1 MLRQFHTDPNGVA
14 NAWQT
19 WNMKEN
25 QRPLSPFMI
34 GPYYKPQ
41 LTSLMSIA
49 HRASGVF
56 LSVVGAP
63 LLLWWLVALGSGPE
77 AYAGTAECLGGW
89 LGKLAVIGS
98 VLAMCYHLL
107 NGIRHLVWDSG
118 RALELGPAY
127 RLGWLVLA
135 ATVVLAAAILGVLL

>member
-1 MLRQFHTDPNGVA
+1 
-14 NAWQT
+14 
-19 WNMKEN
+19 MKAKH
-25 QRPLSPFMI
+25 RPLSPFMI

-63 LLLWWLVALGSGPE
+63 LLLWWIIAINNGPDSYQALLGFF
-77 AYAGTAECLGGW
+77 GGW
-89 LGKLAVIGS
+89 AGRV
-98 VLAMCYHLL
+98 VLATTMLALNYHLL

-118 RALELGPAY
+118 RALEIRSAY
-127 RLGWLVLA
+127 TAGWLVLIA
-135 ATVVLAAAILGVLL
+135 SALLTAVLLGVLL

>member
-1 MLRQFHTDPNGVA
+1 
-14 NAWQT
+14 
-19 WNMKEN
+19 
-25 QRPLSPFMI
+25 MI

-63 LLLWWLVALGSGPE
+63 LLLWWIIAINNGPDSYQALLGFF
-77 AYAGTAECLGGW
+77 GGW
-89 LGKLAVIGS
+89 AGQGLLAAS
-98 VLAMCYHLL
+98 MLALSYHLL

-118 RALELGPAY
+118 RALDIRSAY
-127 RLGWLVLA
+127 TAGWLVLIA
-135 ATVVLAAAILGVLL
+135 SALLTAVLLGVLL